1 MPCATLQSI
10 SQATAIK
17 EMSWYSLNALNGLP
31 VLVTPQS
38 STKTTIPLC
47 NNGTYKCFGRQ
58 SLPQQACK
66 QETKQFD
73 HVRARTHTHT
83 SAQNRPQP
91 TWQAHEC
98 PVHQTRLRYVH
109 HCWRVKYF
117 KWYLEAA
124 GFSCL
129 CQGSNPV
136 ACVIA
141 SVQEFVFSRTSLCE
155 KVELQD
161 KSFHTTSCCQA
172 AD

>member
-1 MPCATLQSI
+1 MCHTPKHQSSKCNQGNVLIFFGCAQW
-10 SQATAIK
+10 TA
-17 EMSWYSLNALNGLP
+17 L
-31 VLVTPQS
+31 LVEPHS
-38 STKTTIPLC
+38 STKASSPLC
-47 NNGTYKCFGRQ
+47 KTPINAAESN
-58 SLPQQACK
+58 LPQHAYKWEAK
-66 QETKQFD
+66 QSD
-73 HVRARTHTHT
+73 CIHTHTHQCR
-83 SAQNRPQP
+83 AEPQW
-91 TWQAHEC
+91 TWQVHEC

-109 HCWRVKYF
+109 HCWCVKYF

-124 GFSCL
+124 VFNCL
-129 CQGSNPV
+129 YQGSNPV

>member
-10 SQATAIK
+10 SQANAMM
-17 EMSWYSLNALNGLP
+17 EMSWFSLNAHSGLP
-31 VLVTPQS
+31 VFVAPES
-38 STKTTIPLC
+38 PTKTSIPLC
-47 NNGTYKCFGRQ
+47 KTPINAVGGNVCRQEGRQ
-58 SLPQQACK
+58 S
-66 QETKQFD
+66 D
-73 HVRARTHTHT
+73 HVHTHTHA
-83 SAQNRPQP
+83 SAQRTPQT
-91 TWQAHEC
+91 TWQAHKR
-98 PVHQTRLRYVH
+98 PVQQTRPRYVH
-109 HCWRVKYF
+109 HCWCVKYF

-141 SVQEFVFSRTSLCE
+141 SVQEFVFSHTSLCE

>member
-10 SQATAIK
+10 SQANAIK
-17 EMSWYSLNALNGLP
+17 EMSWFSLNARNGLP
-31 VLVTPQS
+31 VLVAPQS
-38 STKTTIPLC
+38 STKTSIPLC
-47 NNGTYKCFGRQ
+47 KTPINAAGGNLSFNK
-58 SLPQQACK
+58 LANWK
-66 QETKQFD
+66 QKNLT
-73 HVRARTHTHT
+73 THTHT

-91 TWQAHEC
+91 SWQAHEC

-109 HCWRVKYF
+109 HCWCVKYF

-136 ACVIA
+136 AHVIA
-141 SVQEFVFSRTSLCE
+141 SVQEFVFSCTSLCE

-161 KSFHTTSCCQA
+161 KSFHTTSRCQA

>member
-1 MPCATLQSI
+1 MPHATLQSI
-10 SQATAIK
+10 SQAKAIK
-17 EMSWYSLNALNGLP
+17 EISWFFFLNAHNGLP
-31 VLVTPQS
+31 GLVAPQS
-38 STKTTIPLC
+38 STRTSSPSCKTPRNAAGC
-47 NNGTYKCFGRQ
+47 NL
-58 SLPQQACK
+58 SLNKLANRK
-66 QETKQFD
+66 QND
-73 HVRARTHTHT
+73 LAVPTHT
-83 SAQNRPQP
+83 SAPNRPQP

-98 PVHQTRLRYVH
+98 LVHQTRLRYVH
-109 HCWRVKYF
+109 HCWCVKYF

-141 SVQEFVFSRTSLCE
+141 SVQEFMFSRTSLCE

>member
-1 MPCATLQSI
+1 MCH
-10 SQATAIK
+10 
-17 EMSWYSLNALNGLP
+17 
-31 VLVTPQS
+31 TPKHQS
-38 STKTTIPLC
+38 SKC
-47 NNGTYKCFGRQ
+47 NQRNVLICFGCMQWTVSIGSTSQLHQGKTPIMQDLNKCCRKLSSST
-58 SLPQQACK
+58 SLQMGNK
-66 QETKQFD
+66 RVWLYT
-73 HVRARTHTHT
+73 HTHTHT
-83 SAQNRPQP
+83 SAQSRPQW
-91 TWQAHEC
+91 TWQIHEC

-109 HCWRVKYF
+109 HCWCVKYF

-124 GFSCL
+124 VFNCL
-129 CQGSNPV
+129 YQGSNPV